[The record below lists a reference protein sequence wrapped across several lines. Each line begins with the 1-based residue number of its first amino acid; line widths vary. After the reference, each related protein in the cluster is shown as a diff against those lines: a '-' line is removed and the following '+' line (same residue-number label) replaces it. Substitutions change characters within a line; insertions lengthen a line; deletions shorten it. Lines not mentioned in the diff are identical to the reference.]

1 MIRLI
6 PPRRARQ
13 CRALP
18 LAAALLAWMP
28 GPTGAQDAAAA
39 GGIASLN
46 MCTDQLLLDLVPRA
60 RIVGLS
66 PYARDADRSWAA
78 AKAEGLPLLSGG
90 AEEIM
95 VLRPSLV
102 VGGRFGARATRAFLK
117 ARGVRVAE
125 FDFARSIADVRGQL
139 RAFGA
144 LTGTGDAAAER
155 IAAIDSALERLR
167 AVAAQRPLR
176 VLPLARRGWVSG
188 QETLMS
194 DLLAQAGLVN
204 AAGELGLGQGGFVAL
219 EAVIRLRPDAIL
231 IATDTVVPEDQG
243 SALLEHPA
251 LTRLFPPERRIHLPE
266 RLTVCG
272 GAMLAE
278 AMDHLARE
286 IGRLSLRRDAPRA
299 D

>member
-1 MIRLI
+1 
-6 PPRRARQ
+6 
-13 CRALP
+13 
-18 LAAALLAWMP
+18 
-28 GPTGAQDAAAA
+28 
-39 GGIASLN
+39 
-46 MCTDQLLLDLVPRA
+46 
-60 RIVGLS
+60 
-66 PYARDADRSWAA
+66 
-78 AKAEGLPLLSGG
+78 
-90 AEEIM
+90 
-95 VLRPSLV
+95 
-102 VGGRFGARATRAFLK
+102 VGGQFGARATRAFLK

-204 AAGELGLGQGGFVAL
+204 AAGELGIGQGGFVAL

-286 IGRLSLRRDAPRA
+286 IGRLSPRRDAPRA